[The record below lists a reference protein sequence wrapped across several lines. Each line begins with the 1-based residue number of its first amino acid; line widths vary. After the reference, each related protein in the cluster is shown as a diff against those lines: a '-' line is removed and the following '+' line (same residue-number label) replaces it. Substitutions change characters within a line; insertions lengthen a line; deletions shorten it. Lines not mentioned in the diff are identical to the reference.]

1 MSIRTSIVL
10 RSPRRAPL
18 AASLAAVFGL
28 TAFAAQADNVFPAR
42 IPTAAVRLLSTTA
55 GPPHSAKSIQPSTP
69 HVVSTCADDG
79 DLGSLRAVIE
89 SANTVSGDTIDM
101 SGLMCST
108 ITLDPNKGE
117 IVIPQSYLYLE
128 GPGSHLLT
136 IDAGNVSRVLRHTG
150 YGRLGLSDITIANGA
165 VDTTAL
171 PYGGCIYSAGSVTL
185 FQSAVSHCDLT
196 SSSSFDAAL
205 GGGVYAHGVLT
216 LNRSTITDS
225 SAFAGQGPN
234 AVGGGAYAYG
244 GFNAH
249 YSEISGNSAHASN
262 GGLGYDG
269 GVSVFGAVDIESST
283 ISENTANIV
292 GGLGLRG
299 GAAHAATITNSTIS
313 SNIAAKYYGGIF
325 SNAPLTI
332 DNSTIAFNRVNFE
345 PDNTPGHGLFIQ
357 AQPTLLRNTI
367 IAGNRGS
374 DGWHDDLGGS
384 GAVTLTGS
392 KNLITSSSLPP
403 LPDTITTCPG
413 LQPLTNNGGITRT
426 HALSRLSPAID
437 QGDAGSLLFDQRGAL
452 RSVGAAADIG
462 SVEWQ
467 QGETDERLFVH
478 GFDGLCDQ

>member
-10 RSPRRAPL
+10 RSPRRAHL
-18 AASLAAVFGL
+18 AASLAAVLGL
-28 TAFAAQADNVFPAR
+28 SVSAAQADNVLPAG
-42 IPTAAVRLLSTTA
+42 ISTSTVRVLSTTA
-55 GPPHSAKSIQPSTP
+55 VPPRSAKSIQPSTP

-79 DLGSLRAVIE
+79 SPESLRGVID
-89 SANTVSGDTIDM
+89 SANTVSGDMIDL

-108 ITLDPNKGE
+108 ITLDANKGE

-136 IDAGNVSRVLRHTG
+136 IDADNLSRVFRHTG
-150 YGRLGLSDITIANGA
+150 YGRLGISDLTIANGA
-165 VDTTAL
+165 VDSTTL

-196 SSSSFDAAL
+196 SSSSLNAAL

-216 LNRSTITDS
+216 LNRSTVTGS

-234 AVGGGAYAYG
+234 AVGVGAYAYG

-249 YSEISGNSAHASN
+249 YSEISGNSAIGSG

-313 SNIAAKYYGGIF
+313 SNIAGKYYGGIF

-332 DNSTIAFNRVNFE
+332 DSSTVAFNRVRFG
-345 PDNTPGHGLFIQ
+345 TAYSQGQGLFIQ
-357 AQPTLLRNTI
+357 AQPALLRNTI
-367 IAGNRGS
+367 IAGNSGLEGS
-374 DGWHDDLGGS
+374 DDLGGS
-384 GAVTLTGS
+384 GAVTITGS
-392 KNLITSSSLPP
+392 HNLITSSSLPP
-403 LPDTITTCPG
+403 LPDTISTCPG
-413 LQPLTNNGGITRT
+413 LQPLANNGGVTRT
-426 HALSRLSPAID
+426 HALSRVSPAID
-437 QGDAGSLLFDQRGAL
+437 HGDAGNLLFDQRGAL
-452 RSVGAAADIG
+452 RTVGAAADIG

-467 QGETDERLFVH
+467 QGETDERVFVH

>member
-10 RSPRRAPL
+10 RCPRRAPL
-18 AASLAAVFGL
+18 AASLAAVLGL
-28 TAFAAQADNVFPAR
+28 SVSAAQADNVLPAG
-42 IPTAAVRLLSTTA
+42 ISTAAVRLLSTTA
-55 GPPHSAKSIQPSTP
+55 VPPRSAKSIQPSTP

-79 DLGSLRAVIE
+79 SLGSLRGVID

-117 IVIPQSYLYLE
+117 IVIPQSSLSLE
-128 GPGSHLLT
+128 GPGSHLLA
-136 IDAGNVSRVLRHTG
+136 IDAGNLSRVLRHTG
-150 YGRLGLSDITIANGA
+150 NGMLLISDITIANGA
-165 VDTTAL
+165 VDSATL
-171 PYGGCIYSAGSVTL
+171 PYGGCIYSAHSVML
-185 FQSAVSHCDLT
+185 VQSAVSHCDLT
-196 SSSSFDAAL
+196 SSSSYDAAL
-205 GGGVYAHGVLT
+205 GGGVYVHGILT
-216 LNRSTITDS
+216 LERSTITGS
-225 SAFAGQGPN
+225 SALATQGPN

-244 GFNAH
+244 GFNAL
-249 YSEISGNSAHASN
+249 YSEISGNSAIGSG

-313 SNIAAKYYGGIF
+313 SNIAGKYYGGIF
-325 SNAPLTI
+325 SKTPLTI
-332 DNSTIAFNRVNFE
+332 DSSTVAFNRVSFE
-345 PDNTPGHGLFIQ
+345 SSNTEGHGLFIQ
-357 AQPTLLRNTI
+357 AQPTVLQNTI
-367 IAGNRGS
+367 IAGNSGR

-384 GAVTLTGS
+384 GALTLTGS
-392 KNLITSSSLPP
+392 NNLITSSSLPA
-403 LPDTITTCPG
+403 LPGTISDCPG
-413 LQPLTNNGGITRT
+413 LQPLANNGGVTRT

-437 QGDAGSLLFDQRGAL
+437 QGDAGNLLFDQRGAL
-452 RSVGAAADIG
+452 RTVGAAADIG

-467 QGETDERLFVH
+467 PGETDERLFVS